1 MINNS
6 GTDIAESV
14 IIVKIAQAVAL
25 FDTVRLTKKKKAI
38 KITDTDKTKSVEIFI
53 DINYNI
59 VIPHI
64 AAKIQR
70 AVASVL
76 EKELDVV
83 LDSIDITVEGVNI
96 DKLETR

>member
-38 KITDTDKTKSVEIFI
+38 KITDTGKLKSVEISI

-59 VIPHI
+59 VIPQI
-64 AAKIQR
+64 ASEIQK
-70 AVASVL
+70 AIASVL
-76 EKELDVV
+76 ERELDIVV
-83 LDSIDITVEGVNI
+83 DSIDVTVEGVNI

>member
-14 IIVKIAQAVAL
+14 IIVKIAQSVSI
-25 FDTVRLTKKKKAI
+25 FDSVKLTKKKKAI
-38 KITDTDKTKSVEIFI
+38 RITDTGKIKTAEIFI

-59 VIPHI
+59 IIPSI
-64 AAKIQR
+64 ASEIQK
-70 AVASVL
+70 AIASVL
-76 EKELDVV
+76 EKELDIV

-96 DKLETR
+96 DKLENR

>member
-14 IIVKIAQAVAL
+14 IIVKIAQSVSL
-25 FDTVRLTKKKKAI
+25 FDSVKLTKKKKAI
-38 KITDTDKTKSVEIFI
+38 RITDTGKIKTVEIFI

-59 VIPHI
+59 IIPSI
-64 AAKIQR
+64 ASEIQK
-70 AVASVL
+70 AIASVL
-76 EKELDVV
+76 EKELDIV

-96 DKLETR
+96 DKLENR